1 MRFFASLSLENVFPK
16 NHARTVI
23 GFKTL
28 NIFFSFFSQRVDRKE
43 LEVTSL
49 YIIARARNDDDDDD

>member
-1 MRFFASLSLENVFPK
+1 MCFPR
-16 NHARTVI
+16 AIVI

-28 NIFFSFFSQRVDRKE
+28 NTFFIARVDRKE

>member
-1 MRFFASLSLENVFPK
+1 MCALFFASLSLSLVMCFPR
-16 NHARTVI
+16 AIVI

-28 NIFFSFFSQRVDRKE
+28 NTFFLSRVDRKE

-49 YIIARARNDDDDDD
+49 YIIARRARNDDDDDD